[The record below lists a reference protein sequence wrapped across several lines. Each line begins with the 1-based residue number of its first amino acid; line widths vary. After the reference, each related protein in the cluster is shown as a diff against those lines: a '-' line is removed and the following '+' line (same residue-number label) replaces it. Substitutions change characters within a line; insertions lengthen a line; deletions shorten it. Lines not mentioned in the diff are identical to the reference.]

1 MNHCLTGSCTNT
13 SAPTLPLCY
22 FWFQHGLSRT
32 RWNWGCA
39 NIELLIVPRT
49 LRGLS
54 SCPTQDYKWG
64 FSPRAIYKLL
74 FADCLLSF
82 QLKTQLT
89 ETLSKLET
97 EENERQKVA
106 GDLYQVVL
114 DFITLLI
121 WSSYLEAT
129 LITRFVL
136 CCFFS
141 PGPAVS
147 WPHSGGALQID
158 RQ

>member
-1 MNHCLTGSCTNT
+1 MNHCLTGSCTNMST
-13 SAPTLPLCY
+13 PTLPLCY

-32 RWNWGCA
+32 HSNCWGCA
-39 NIELLIVPRT
+39 NIELFIIPRKVVFPSNAKLIFLAPPINFCGS
-49 LRGLS
+49 L
-54 SCPTQDYKWG
+54 
-64 FSPRAIYKLL
+64 
-74 FADCLLSF
+74 ADCLVSF

-106 GDLYQVVL
+106 GDLYKVVL
-114 DFITLLI
+114 GFITLLI
-121 WSSYLEAT
+121 WSWDLRIT
-129 LITRFVL
+129 LITMYLFN
-136 CCFFS
+136 

-147 WPHSGGALQID
+147 WPHSGGALQSD